1 MVLLII
7 DIHWHKQWHT
17 LETKDGIYWSQV
29 CYSFTYERSEVT
41 WHLGSQFISNHLH
54 HQILNYQFHWL
65 LKDCNN
71 KKPAWN
77 VHRINGLNSRL
88 IVYFFE
94 LNKIVKT
101 LYSDHPHACDG
112 MVRLSTAYK
121 KIASIFRLFWTL
133 ERRMSKHIRLHF
145 ISRCRYLWWRH
156 PQRSVRRYL
165 KQFASILN
173 TSFLA

>member
-1 MVLLII
+1 M
-7 DIHWHKQWHT
+7 
-17 LETKDGIYWSQV
+17 ETKHGIYWSQV
-29 CYSFTYERSEVT
+29 WHILITSMLFIYIWKVWGYF